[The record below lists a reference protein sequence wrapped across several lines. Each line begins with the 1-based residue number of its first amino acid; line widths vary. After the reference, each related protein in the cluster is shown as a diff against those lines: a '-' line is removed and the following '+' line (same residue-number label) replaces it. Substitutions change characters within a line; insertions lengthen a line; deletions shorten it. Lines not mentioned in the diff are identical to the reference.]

1 MRLGALY
8 QTSEKARFSNA
19 IGRGALQ
26 GRCNR
31 RISDPDCRS
40 ANVREETESRV
51 TRVNIGA
58 GSS

>member
-1 MRLGALY
+1 MRLGVLY

-40 ANVREETESRV
+40 KCQGAGRV
-51 TRVNIGA
+51 EGDTVHIGA
-58 GSS
+58 RIS